1 MRNSVLAALALGALC
16 ALHSS
21 ALPRPTAAS
30 FARGAQFEVTGYDS
44 SKSALA
50 DFPILVRIAD
60 DSPSG
65 FAYSQLLSP
74 SDGADICFIDTA
86 GNGLPFEIDTWN
98 PEGTSFVWVKL
109 PSMEQGTQFVM
120 CWGSATSGKTV
131 CADNPFAGYKGVWHM
146 NATSPADAS
155 GSGNDGTAFGNVA
168 LTTGV
173 VGSGLSYPNKS
184 SYVSCGSSQEESELT
199 ANGYTIEGWVNIA
212 ALSGNQALF
221 GKSGFISYRME
232 GNAVKITTPAVA
244 DYGNVGNFITTA
256 NEWHY
261 FALSFIPN
269 TSLGAKHYMDGVLK
283 TEQNTGGINN
293 KTGSIEMWLARNQ
306 WGNDQG
312 FVGLIDEYRLSP
324 TVRSADWIAADYATQ
339 SDPTFLTAGAAEAY
353 EASAAPEAGLVAPS
367 SAVLYTNATLTAT
380 IGSLGMDDLM
390 VTDASWVD
398 PRLVVSTN
406 ADLSAPLYVLP
417 LSRVL
422 AAPATISVPV
432 VPLATNTTY
441 YAQLQ
446 VTNSFGVAGESGV
459 AAFTTRDPQP
469 PAGSILFHSRG
480 FTTLTASATVSDFGT
495 GSESATARVEAS
507 TSSYFA
513 TLAAASSEAAAM
525 LDTPANYT
533 VPGLTPDTSY
543 YLRLRIVN
551 EWGLVT
557 YVPLDGSYQTRDVP
571 IAATGI
577 GYSFAADNS
586 TVDLTFGVTEVF
598 DGASCSATLVYDGRT
613 LDAKNFT
620 SAQTLSWTGVA
631 AASGAAT
638 ATVTVTAD
646 AGGATYTKTW
656 TIPVTPG
663 SAAVSVSSVS
673 DHVSSATAL
682 RLHVGDVA
690 TLPELA
696 GTASYTVMNGR
707 FLSLDGNVLTALE
720 PGIVGVKCIDT
731 AGAQNTLAV
740 IVLPEA
746 IGSGSVYVYK
756 ETVST
761 GDRIWTSAAAWE
773 KVGAEGDPEQSDVY
787 PIVPWMVAPITAWD
801 DDWNRYP
808 LFACFDADD
817 RLIRPVYNNTA
828 LDAAASDKSNAY
840 VWDKTIQIGDDVTLN
855 SLYLYNENKNKWL
868 GEGRTL
874 TLTSGGLLLHNSK
887 SSIGQPGRTDNG
899 SLVLGDATHPGYVF
913 AKSGSASTPNQI
925 WADVTAPGG
934 FVAAYT
940 GYLTLGGSQTNIADE
955 IAVNA
960 GTLALGDATHACSL
974 AKNLPIR
981 VFANATLSLPN
992 GDSTTGNVLKLD
1004 GAAGWFGK
1012 VELPSGV
1019 TASCKKLYVR
1029 DYPETP
1035 EWQSLVRGTYGS
1047 SESSAEFVR
1056 DDLFT
1061 GSGVLTVRS
1070 DDVIQ
1075 PTMFIVK

>member
-746 IGSGSVYVYK
+746 IGSGSVYVNK

-761 GDRIWTSAAAWE
+761 GDRIWTSAAACE
-773 KVGAEGDPEQSDVY
+773 KVGAETNDSWPK
-787 PIVPWMVAPITAWD
+787 
-801 DDWNRYP
+801 N
-808 LFACFDADD
+808 ADD
-817 RLIRPVYNNTA
+817 ILEPLSALRLLRRRRPPDPPCLQQHGA
-828 LDAAASDKSNAY
+828 RRR
-840 VWDKTIQIGDDVTLN
+840 
-855 SLYLYNENKNKWL
+855 
-868 GEGRTL
+868 GER
-874 TLTSGGLLLHNSK
+874 
-887 SSIGQPGRTDNG
+887 
-899 SLVLGDATHPGYVF
+899 
-913 AKSGSASTPNQI
+913 
-925 WADVTAPGG
+925 
-934 FVAAYT
+934 
-940 GYLTLGGSQTNIADE
+940 
-955 IAVNA
+955 
-960 GTLALGDATHACSL
+960 
-974 AKNLPIR
+974 
-981 VFANATLSLPN
+981 
-992 GDSTTGNVLKLD
+992 
-1004 GAAGWFGK
+1004 
-1012 VELPSGV
+1012 
-1019 TASCKKLYVR
+1019 
-1029 DYPETP
+1029 
-1035 EWQSLVRGTYGS
+1035 
-1047 SESSAEFVR
+1047 
-1056 DDLFT
+1056 
-1061 GSGVLTVRS
+1061 
-1070 DDVIQ
+1070 
-1075 PTMFIVK
+1075 